1 MRRRSIVISDYN
13 GATTAGRSGGAFS
26 AYYAMLCYAM
36 LCYAM
41 LCYGSLLKWQE
52 ATLESE
58 RERFNFLLYWLLGDS
73 GVEGLWLLVPE
84 FVSHCIYLS
93 PTATIGR

>member
-1 MRRRSIVISDYN
+1 MAPPQLA
-13 GATTAGRSGGAFS
+13 GAEERFLHTMLC
-26 AYYAMLCYAM
+26 YAMLCYAM

-41 LCYGSLLKWQE
+41 LWVLTKWQE

-73 GVEGLWLLVPE
+73 GVEGLWLLVSE
-84 FVSHCIYLS
+84 FVFHCIYLS